1 MAQRTIPTS
10 TPGTNPGRNLPLKQN
25 ASIPNVTQTQS
36 PMMKRN
42 PDSPINNVKIP
53 GSSGKTLLEKP
64 SISPSLYRHPLNKE
78 RIDAMVKSAYKE
90 ESDSVKVSRLVYLQN
105 ISCMLL
111 IRFIGG
117 NVTF

>member
-10 TPGTNPGRNLPLKQN
+10 TPGANPGRNLPLKQN

-42 PDSPINNVKIP
+42 QADSPINNVKIP
-53 GSSGKTLLEKP
+53 GSSGKALLEKP
-64 SISPSLYRHPLNKE
+64 SMSPSLYRHPLNKE

-105 ISCMLL
+105 ISYMLL
-111 IRFIGG
+111 NKLWVI
-117 NVTF
+117 